1 MDDFEKL
8 MLLKALKEEKV
19 NLSFRDK
26 HNKVNIYV
34 CMYVC
39 VCICICVY
47 IYIYVCV
54 CVYLLLLDE
63 CEMSQVSV
71 SVLIVLQARLMG
83 NEPSCCQ
90 YINMLQAD
98 LEMSH
103 VSLSTLACYRRS
115 QK

>member
-26 HNKVNIYV
+26 HNKVNMCV
-34 CMYVC
+34 CM
-39 VCICICVY
+39 Y
-47 IYIYVCV
+47 IYIYICVCVCV
-54 CVYLLLLDE
+54 CVYFLVLDDW
-63 CEMSQVSV
+63 EMSQVSV
-71 SVLIVLQARLMG
+71 GLLIVLQARLMG

-90 YINMLQAD
+90 YTNMLQAD